1 MFSDAK
7 MSWPEFF
14 GVWAVISG
22 LGDWKERWIT
32 EGEEALL
39 KEMLSLKNK
48 TVSELCSTENTV
60 P

>member
-1 MFSDAK
+1 MQKCLGKNSFS
-7 MSWPEFF
+7 

-22 LGDWKERWIT
+22 LGDWEERWIT

-39 KEMLSLKNK
+39 RKEMLSLKNK
-48 TVSELCSTENTV
+48 TVSKLCSTENMV

>member
-1 MFSDAK
+1 